1 MICVVYMLLPEGECG
16 LPVFLNA
23 AGAGYFEFFGILLHG
38 VFLIVFNGFE
48 QSVGILFFLL
58 LFALLLLLL
67 LFVLI
72 VLLVFRLVLLI
83 VLLVVFVLVLL
94 VLLVVLAF
102 VALFVLL
109 VLVVLAVVAL
119 LLLLLLLLLGLL
131 QHFEGI
137 GEVVAGVVVLGVE
150 FEGFLVVVY
159 GLFELVH
166 SFGAVFFFQSG
177 LEIAVALV
185 VEDTAAGFVVK
196 VLLLD
201 GLFEVLCGL
210 LVFFLTVERVAQ
222 IVVCAVG
229 GAVVVQCTAIVHL
242 GFVVALRPVFAVA
255 FAGLLAGGAALCR
268 RNCRQKQ

>member
-1 MICVVYMLLPEGECG
+1 MICVVYMLLTEGECG
-16 LPVFLNA
+16 LPVFLYA
-23 AGAGYFEFFGILLHG
+23 AGAGYIELFGILLHS

-94 VLLVVLAF
+94 VLLVVL
-102 VALFVLL
+102 
-109 VLVVLAVVAL
+109 
-119 LLLLLLLLLGLL
+119 
-131 QHFEGI
+131 
-137 GEVVAGVVVLGVE
+137 GVE

-166 SFGAVFFFQSG
+166 SFGAVFFLQSG
-177 LEIAVALV
+177 FEIAVALV

-242 GFVVALRPVFAVA
+242 GFVVAFRPVFAVA